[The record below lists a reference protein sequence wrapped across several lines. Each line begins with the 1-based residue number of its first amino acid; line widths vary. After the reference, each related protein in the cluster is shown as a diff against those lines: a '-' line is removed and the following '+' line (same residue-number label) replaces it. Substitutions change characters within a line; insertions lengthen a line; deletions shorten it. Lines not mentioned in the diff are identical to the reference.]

1 MEYKGRKFIE
11 LIDELDA
18 KILFY
23 AINHVN
29 WNEYNPEEYDGE
41 STEAACEHLNNIEYQ
56 ICEEFDIDT

>member
-29 WNEYNPEEYDGE
+29 WTEYNPEEHDGE
-41 STEAACEHLNNIEYQ
+41 SIGAACIHLDDIETQ
-56 ICEEFDIDT
+56 LCEEFNI

>member
-1 MEYKGRKFIE
+1 MEYNGRKFIE

-41 STEAACEHLNNIEYQ
+41 GIEAAGEHLNDIEYQ
-56 ICEEFDIDT
+56 ICEEFDI

>member
-1 MEYKGRKFIE
+1 MEYKGRKFLE
-11 LIDELDA
+11 LINELDA

-41 STEAACEHLNNIEYQ
+41 SIGAACIYLN
-56 ICEEFDIDT
+56 